1 MSDTNKLREAL
12 ERLLRE
18 VEAAGLGH
26 ANDFGWPEALRAA
39 REALSVPE
47 EAPQSKPERSEEFE
61 DLLVAAEAHLAVHP
75 CTPKPCQ
82 PELSLKAALDA
93 FGVRQM
99 PATVKCPKCGNLRL
113 RAGGACG
120 PCSENAWFERHG
132 SPKDTDRL
140 MEHFKA
146 TAPINSDAV
155 PDEAK
160 RLFCTKCGYRGPDRR
175 HPCCNYAAMDVWAEP
190 SVFTPVPEEA
200 GPERIEG
207 AVGAGPALAPPPP
220 TNGPTPAPWTIGG
233 GNDEDDYPTI
243 SVWGQPKIRTFHV
256 YSLYAGQT
264 VAYVP
269 IREGDEARAWAD
281 ARIIAAAFR
290 SPVPEPA
297 RMSREE
303 AEIRGAEAILRNDG
317 FDPKLHPPMGSERGG
332 MALMR
337 ARAVLTALG
346 FPGEDGKR

>member
-1 MSDTNKLREAL
+1 MTEKPTMSDMNKLREAL
-12 ERLLRE
+12 EKMSRCLLP
-18 VEAAGLGH
+18 VTMGLAEAELIGEPPADDAVVLSFMGSG
-26 ANDFGWPEALRAA
+26 ASDRVTVKDINDAFASA

-120 PCSENAWFERHG
+120 PCSESWFARYG
-132 SPKDTDRL
+132 
-140 MEHFKA
+140 
-146 TAPINSDAV
+146 SDA
-155 PDEAK
+155 DAK
-160 RLFCTKCGYRGPDRR
+160 LVREQFARPRLFCTKCGYHGPEQR
-175 HPCCNYAAMDVWAEP
+175 HPGCGYIAMSLDGEP
-190 SVFTPVPEEA
+190 EVVGRPVPEEA
-200 GPERIEG
+200 GPERIGRRTEYEWGEAIGSPGGSEG
-207 AVGAGPALAPPPP
+207 FGGDGDAL
-220 TNGPTPAPWTIGG
+220 
-233 GNDEDDYPTI
+233 
-243 SVWGQPKIRTFHV
+243 
-256 YSLYAGQT
+256 
-264 VAYVP
+264 
-269 IREGDEARAWAD
+269 
-281 ARIIAAAFR
+281 IAAAFR